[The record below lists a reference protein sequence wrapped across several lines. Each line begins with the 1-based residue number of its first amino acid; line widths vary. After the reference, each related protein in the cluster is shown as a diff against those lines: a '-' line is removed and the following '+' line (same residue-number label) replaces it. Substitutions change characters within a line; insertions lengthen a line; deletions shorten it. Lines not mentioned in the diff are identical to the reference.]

1 MMSWYSNM
9 SLYSK
14 VHSVLVR
21 PFWERRNG
29 LGTREHLRFLMKS
42 ELWSEARLRSYQIER
57 LRLVLRHA
65 YEHTQFYKK
74 RFNEAGFNPYEV
86 DSFDPLK
93 RIPPVTRQDLNDSL
107 KDMIADT
114 IPENERHFDATGG
127 STGLP
132 TKFARDNACLSIK
145 KASEYRFNMWAGW
158 NPGEKI
164 LAYWPALTDFSGDEK
179 KGYEVRSLLYTR
191 NLKLFSGQLN
201 EKILSDHVQAFRWF
215 RPHLIRAFP
224 SALQRF
230 AEYVS
235 QLEVV
240 LPRPKAIICVGE
252 PLLQSQRAIFSKVF
266 GCDVFNCYVSRE
278 CGNIACECSAHD
290 GLHIAEELVY
300 LEIENQGKGEF
311 GEIFLTDLWN
321 MGMPLIRYRIQDA
334 AKWLKGDITGQL
346 ARRNLEL
353 DASPLTPVRA
363 AALLGMLD
371 QGILHAQSARQVL
384 ELVLDRDMDP
394 QTLAEMEGLTGSDD
408 EQMLLSVIDQV
419 LSNHQGAAA
428 QAADGSDK
436 AVGFLMGQV
445 LKASEGSPDPKHVRR
460 LLCERIRCS

>member
-334 AKWLKGDITGQL
+334 AKWLKGRCSCGRQL
-346 ARRNLEL
+346 KRIGVEAGRLSDFL
-353 DASPLTPVRA
+353 ISPVDGSYVSGSTLTHY
-363 AALLGMLD
+363 L
-371 QGILHAQSARQVL
+371 
-384 ELVLDRDMDP
+384 
-394 QTLAEMEGLTGSDD
+394 LAEGPGVSRVKLIQDARDHIQVIMAGD
-408 EQMLLSVIDQV
+408 EQTNSTAIQ
-419 LSNHQGAAA
+419 HIT
-428 QAADGSDK
+428 
-436 AVGFLMGQV
+436 
-445 LKASEGSPDPKHVRR
+445 
-460 LLCERIRCS
+460 ERIKTIFQATMRVDFESGGF